1 MGSAEE
7 LENVEELVNTSILIP
22 RRVQRAV
29 RLLAARN
36 ERSMGAEIR
45 DAIDKAIAEA
55 DREPEDVTA

>member
-1 MGSAEE
+1 

-22 RRVQRAV
+22 RRMQKQL

-45 DAIDKAIAEA
+45 EAIDRAIAEA
-55 DREPEDVTA
+55 DPEDIGA

>member
-7 LENVEELVNTSILIP
+7 MAQVEELVNTSILIP
-22 RRVQRAV
+22 RRMQKQL

-45 DAIDKAIAEA
+45 EAIDRAIAEA
-55 DREPEDVTA
+55 DPPEDIGA

>member
-7 LENVEELVNTSILIP
+7 MAQVEELVNTSILIP
-22 RRVQRAV
+22 RRMQKQL

-45 DAIDKAIAEA
+45 EAIDRAIAEA
-55 DREPEDVTA
+55 DPEDIGA